1 MPLCTVT
8 VERGAAAGGERR
20 DSEQPHEQ
28 RRDADGAEKTPSL
41 LHSPR
46 ACRIGEACCRTAA
59 MLERRVVAA
68 LVTILAPTDE
78 RTTATSWFDPSRSVR
93 RR

>member
-1 MPLCTVT
+1 
-8 VERGAAAGGERR
+8 
-20 DSEQPHEQ
+20 
-28 RRDADGAEKTPSL
+28 
-41 LHSPR
+41 
-46 ACRIGEACCRTAA
+46 